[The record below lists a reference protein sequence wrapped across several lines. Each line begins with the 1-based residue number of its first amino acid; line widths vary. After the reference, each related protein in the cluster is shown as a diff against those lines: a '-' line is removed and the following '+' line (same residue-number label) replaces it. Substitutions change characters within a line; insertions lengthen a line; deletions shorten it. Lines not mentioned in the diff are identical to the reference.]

1 MAFYHTRSFLLGT
14 PQFVYFLP
22 KQYRTTSLQNSVE
35 NKETMQFALYF
46 VVFSFTFN
54 FDHNSEEFESCGNV
68 QKYVKYPKGSKVAYR
83 V

>member
-22 KQYRTTSLQNSVE
+22 KEYRTTRLQNSVG

-46 VVFSFTFN
+46 VIFSFTN
-54 FDHNSEEFESCGNV
+54 FYYNSEEFEICANV
-68 QKYVKYPKGSKVAYR
+68 RKYVEYPKTKKVAYR